1 MASISREDR
10 PRKPWRVQWSE
21 RGHRRTRRFATKR
34 EAEKFVGELARGHNP
49 VGASVTVATW
59 LATWIRTHGP
69 TWEAKTLDD
78 RSTRGDRFI
87 IPALGGVRLRDLTK
101 RDVREWRN
109 DLVRVTTAKQANRT
123 VRDLS
128 AALTQAV
135 EEEMVAVNVCLGLKP
150 LPVEEPEHRPAELWE
165 VEGIRAAMRTT
176 RDRLA
181 VSLMAYG
188 GLRPG
193 EMRSL
198 RWGDVMEAT
207 IVVRRGERRSGGTKT
222 GKKGSR
228 SVPIITAIREDLD
241 ALGRGAGRD
250 LVCGPLDEDNWRKN
264 VWKPARLLV
273 GSTATPYNLRHTAA
287 SLWIAEGLTVLQVA
301 ERLGHSTPALTLS
314 TYGHLF
320 PEAQLVRGES
330 IETAAA
336 RARDGA
342 ARDLPVLIERALA
355 AARAGLVE
363 AQEAAAAAQ
372 GDQARR
378 AARNQVRSARAILR
392 HIEAHPAAQGG

>member
-34 EAEKFVGELARGHNP
+34 EAEGFVGELARGHAP
-49 VGASVTVATW
+49 VGASVTVAAWMAVW
-59 LATWIRTHGP
+59 LRTHGP
-69 TWEAKTLDD
+69 AWQAKTLDD
-78 RSTRGDRFI
+78 RSAYGDRFI
-87 IPALGGVRLRDLTK
+87 LPALGGVRLRELTR
-101 RDVREWRN
+101 RDIREWRT
-109 DLVRVTTAKQANRT
+109 DLLRVTTTKQANRA
-123 VRDLS
+123 VAVLS
-128 AALTQAV
+128 AALSAAMEDELV
-135 EEEMVAVNVCLGLKP
+135 GVNVCRGLRP
-150 LPVEEPEHRPAELWE
+150 LEAEDPEHRPAELWE

-181 VSLMAYG
+181 VTLMAYG

-198 RWGDVMEAT
+198 RWEDVMEAT

-222 GKKGSR
+222 GRKGTR
-228 SVPIITAIREDLD
+228 SVPIIGVIREDLE
-241 ALGRGAGRD
+241 AHGRRPGG
-250 LVCGPLDEDNWRKN
+250 LVCGPLDADNWRMR
-264 VWKPARLLV
+264 VWKPARVLV

-320 PEAQLVRGES
+320 PEAQLVDGES
-330 IETAAA
+330 IESAASKA
-336 RARDGA
+336 RAVA
-342 ARDLPVLIERALA
+342 ARDLPVLIERSLV
-355 AARAGLVE
+355 AARARLAD
-363 AQEAAAAAQ
+363 AQEAARAAQ
-372 GDQARR
+372 GDAARR
-378 AARNQVRSARAILR
+378 RARNAVISARAVLR
-392 HIEAHPAAQGG
+392 HIESHPAVRGV